1 MMSDKLL
8 GEIKKNNTPSIND
21 EVTLALRGVTEKR
34 ASTIANMIDEAKSK
48 GLDDGFAR
56 AAIYNYG
63 AANGRDMAQSMK
75 NPNDIIEFSKTFT
88 SGLEPNV
95 YEMEL
100 IKATEEEFQVH
111 FHYCPYVNKWLQQN
125 RSTDELANLCDICM
139 EGDSAL
145 ATAFANLE
153 FELGNTIA
161 KGGQVCE
168 IHYRRSSVS

>member
-1 MMSDKLL
+1 MSNKLR
-8 GEIKKNNTPSIND
+8 EKIRKNNTPSIND

-34 ASTIANMIDEAKSK
+34 ASTIANMIDEARNQ

-56 AAIYNYG
+56 AAIYDYG
-63 AANGRDMAQSMK
+63 AANGRDMAQSMQD
-75 NPNDIIEFSKTFT
+75 PNDIIEFAKKFT

-125 RSTDELANLCDICM
+125 RTTAELANLCDICM

-145 ATAFANLE
+145 ATAFSNLE
-153 FELGNTIA
+153 FALGSTIA

-168 IHYRRSSVS
+168 IHYRRSHAS